1 MELMLMVMMANV
13 SYEDGVFV
21 LDRLNHGSYISL
33 LGYICDTRTESSTKP
48 IANTHAITQ
57 WRVWP

>member
-1 MELMLMVMMANV
+1 MVMMANV